1 LFQVGILLHQ
11 AKSGRLIVKLS
22 QEVRPGVFIFDQGN
36 RKLGK
41 VVELIG
47 PVKSPYASVAVVS
60 SRLGKPG
67 DPAFVER

>member
-1 LFQVGILLHQ
+1 
-11 AKSGRLIVKLS
+11 VKLS
-22 QEVRPGVFIFDQGN
+22 REVRAGVFLYGEDK

-67 DPAFVER
+67 DPAFVEG

>member
-1 LFQVGILLHQ
+1 LLQVGVLLHQ
-11 AKSGRLIVKLS
+11 AKSGRLIVRLS
-22 QEVRPGVFIFDQGN
+22 KEIKPGVVLFDEGG

-47 PVKSPYASVAVVS
+47 PVKSPYASLAVAS